1 MITRLH
7 VTAVCA
13 RSILLLFSV
22 RLSLFVSYVCVYL
35 PCVLKKE
42 KIFPSVVVR
51 YPVCHKERIFFHSSY
66 IYTYNTATI
75 KSFHT
80 KKKSS

>member
-51 YPVCHKERIFFHSSY
+51 YPVTKSAFSFTLHIY
-66 IYTYNTATI
+66 IHNTATI